1 MAGIE
6 KSFEKNDKYDHTVV
20 KDFRMQASYLVI
32 TPARVL
38 VIAAKDFWMQS
49 DHLTTHHSPLT
60 THRSPLTTHHSP
72 LTTHHSPLT
81 THHSPLTTHHS
92 PLTTSP
98 LTTHHSPLTLAGRVW
113 RQEVHQA
120 VTHGDQEP
128 AAARRKGPEGRRP
141 ARPAVGTQ

>member
-1 MAGIE
+1 VAGIE

-32 TPARVL
+32 TPARAL

-49 DHLTTHHSPLT
+49 DH
-60 THRSPLTTHHSP
+60 